1 MPTGLRG
8 TRRLQQNLRRAVE
21 GVRAG
26 IKDELDQIAKELL
39 QESRDVAPQLT
50 GKMIRT
56 SGIGR
61 QNQRNRFLRSVFYR
75 ERYALFQHEGF
86 YNAGPITRAKPG
98 AGRKFLQRPFE
109 ARRRADV
116 DRIGRRVERELRLAL
131 R

>member
-1 MPTGLRG
+1 MATGLSGAKRM
-8 TRRLQQNLRRAVE
+8 RENLRRAVE

-26 IKDELDQIAKELL
+26 LRDELDAIAKELL
-39 QESRDVAPQLT
+39 QESRNLAPQLS
-50 GKMIRT
+50 GRMIRT
-56 SGIGR
+56 AGIGR
-61 QNQRNRFLRSVFYR
+61 RDTATRFRRSVFYR

-109 ARRRADV
+109 ARRRADI
-116 DRIGRRVERELRLAL
+116 DRLGRRIARELRQAL